1 MMKKSASSQVKK
13 SKTEPG
19 VTSVKEL
26 IHSLI
31 DFLSNNRITTSPEP
45 SNETCIDMLENMS
58 DAGTDLYNYTINMFL
73 QKEMLHMF
81 VKLPTN
87 I

>member
-1 MMKKSASSQVKK
+1 MKK

-19 VTSVKEL
+19 VTSIKEL

-45 SNETCIDMLENMS
+45 SNETCIDMLGNMS
-58 DAGTDLYNYTINMFL
+58 DDIPAGTDLYNYTINMFL
-73 QKEMLHMF
+73 KKEMLQMF